1 MHRRNDGGGG
11 EGWGGSGDRDG
22 GGGGEEEGSR
32 GSQVD
37 AVVTISASH
46 HCDLGSTLGSY
57 VG

>member
-1 MHRRNDGGGG
+1 MHRRNDGG

-22 GGGGEEEGSR
+22 GGGGEEEEGSR